1 MGCGQKMV
9 PLANEILPDILQK
22 NPKGPFLCD
31 NQQLKDHKFSFQIPS
46 HYQHNT
52 SNGYFG
58 KNYYLDNFNSIPI
71 ALIVKSFF
79 FRKSK

>member
-22 NPKGPFLCD
+22 SSKGPFLRD

-58 KNYYLDNFNSIPI
+58 KKTITWITLTQS
-71 ALIVKSFF
+71 LLHSL
-79 FRKSK
+79 